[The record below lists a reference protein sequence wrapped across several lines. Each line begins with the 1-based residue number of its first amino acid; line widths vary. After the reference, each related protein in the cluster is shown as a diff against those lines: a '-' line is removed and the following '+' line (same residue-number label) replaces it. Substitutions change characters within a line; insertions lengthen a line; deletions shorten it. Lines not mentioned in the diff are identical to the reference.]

1 MNISLPS
8 LGLDT
13 MQLEKEAANWMRSR
27 LYMSKLFKSWPTP
40 GLNVCRMCQICQRCT
55 SQKIQKVSLLDP
67 QQSASLFVENT
78 SDIPDL
84 TSDRPWVSLSEA
96 VLVDPTLGSHLGQL
110 DSSYM
115 QSPFD
120 LSPKTTK
127 TTSQNNCGKTS
138 LDCKDSNN
146 LKERQQYL
154 T

>member
-1 MNISLPS
+1 MKTRTINEYFTSFVRSGHHAI
-8 LGLDT
+8 
-13 MQLEKEAANWMRSR
+13 KEESCKSDKVKTIYQSSSN
-27 LYMSKLFKSWPTP
+27 SWPTP
-40 GLNVCRMCQICQRCT
+40 GLNVCRMYQICQRCT
-55 SQKIQKVSLLDP
+55 SRRIQKVSLLDP

-78 SDIPDL
+78 SDILGL

-127 TTSQNNCGKTS
+127 TTSQNNCDKTR
-138 LDCKDSNN
+138 LDCKD
-146 LKERQQYL
+146 R
-154 T
+154 